1 MSFDFTQSE
10 YDYLHKNCRFNKH
23 NLEEKIFEMRC
34 DGCSIIEISME
45 TNLSIPTV
53 NRRIASIKKKIMKV
67 IGT

>member
-1 MSFDFTQSE
+1 
-10 YDYLHKNCRFNKH
+10 
-23 NLEEKIFEMRC
+23 MRC